1 MRIMTKSEPTERLR
15 TQLRLNQQTAAALA
29 GVSIPTFQNLLKGP
43 YPPPRSADSTYD
55 VPRLAEWLRDYIIR
69 KNSVITSTDSALLNP
84 QQELARKNKELAD
97 KTALENETRRG
108 ELIETDDV
116 EAAWTDILA
125 RVKARM
131 LRLPS
136 AVAPLVLGEDDQ
148 IVIQETIEDMVR
160 DALSEMSADWRETA
174 TMELPE

>member
-1 MRIMTKSEPTERLR
+1 MSG
-15 TQLRLNQQTAAALA
+15 AL
-29 GVSIPTFQNLLKGP
+29 GQWFKEKIN
-43 YPPPRSADSTYD
+43 
-55 VPRLAEWLRDYIIR
+55 RDM
-69 KNSVITSTDSALLNP
+69 SVVSTDGGEMLNP

-97 KTALENETRRG
+97 KTALENEVRRG
-108 ELIETDDV
+108 ELIETDVV

-125 RVKARM
+125 RVRARM

-160 DALSEMSADWRETA
+160 DALSEMSADWREDPT
-174 TMELPE
+174 TQLPE

>member
-1 MRIMTKSEPTERLR
+1 MSG
-15 TQLRLNQQTAAALA
+15 AL
-29 GVSIPTFQNLLKGP
+29 GQWFKEKIN
-43 YPPPRSADSTYD
+43 
-55 VPRLAEWLRDYIIR
+55 RDM
-69 KNSVITSTDSALLNP
+69 SVVSTDGGEMLNP

-97 KTALENETRRG
+97 KTALENEVRRG
-108 ELIETDDV
+108 ELIETDVV

-125 RVKARM
+125 RVRARM

-160 DALSEMSADWRETA
+160 DALSEMSADWREDPIT
-174 TMELPE
+174 ELPE

>member
-1 MRIMTKSEPTERLR
+1 MSDTEVVELSGK
-15 TQLRLNQQTAAALA
+15 QAAAFV
-29 GVSIPTFQNLLKGP
+29 GVSTVMFHRYLNGP
-43 YPPPRSADSTYD
+43 YPPPRRDNKKYMSDSLG
-55 VPRLAEWLRDYIIR
+55 RWFKQKIIR
-69 KNSVITSTDSALLNP
+69 DITVVSDDGKGALNP

-97 KTALENETRRG
+97 KTALENEVRRG

-125 RVKARM
+125 RVRARM

-136 AVAPLVLGEDDQ
+136 AVAPLVMGEDDQ

-160 DALSEMSADWRETA
+160 DALSEMSADWREDPT
-174 TMELPE
+174 TQLPE